1 MADGVGG
8 FSNGEVASRLA
19 VDTALDMF
27 RQTPPELDPQGTLRR
42 MFIAACARVHDSS
55 LREHKGQ
62 TMATT
67 LVATIVRNRV
77 AHIAHVGDS
86 RAYLIR
92 KKKIFRL
99 TKDHIATA
107 ISVKLGLILEREAMA
122 SAERCQLTRTVGMD
136 PFCQPDL
143 TTEFLEHGDFLLHC
157 TDGLH
162 AFVLDDEICELV
174 SRHHPYDA
182 CRHLVA
188 LAEKRGCDDNI
199 SLQLLEVRDWE
210 KVVKSTSKC
219 PGTPVSLTH
228 GGTGPGHDA
237 RRAL

>member
-1 MADGVGG
+1 M
-8 FSNGEVASRLA
+8 FLA
-19 VDTALDMF
+19 
-27 RQTPPELDPQGTLRR
+27 RR
-42 MFIAACARVHDSS
+42 ARVHDAA
-55 LREHKGQ
+55 LREYQGK

-99 TKDHIATA
+99 TKDHVATA
-107 ISVKLGLILEREAMA
+107 ISVKLGLMLERQAMA
-122 SAERCQLTRTVGMD
+122 SAERSELTRTVGMK
-136 PFCQPDL
+136 PFCHPDL

-182 CRHLVA
+182 CREA
-188 LAEKRGCDDNI
+188 GGARRKTGGDDNI

-210 KVVKSTSKC
+210 KVVKSTK
-219 PGTPVSLTH
+219 GNL
-228 GGTGPGHDA
+228 
-237 RRAL
+237 